1 MVLVVQITN
10 AKGNGVL
17 SKSADANVRTDLDKF
32 FKNLTGD
39 DTNQVFDLRATW
51 YLGNRLRVKTC
62 DLTGKI
68 RVS

>member
-1 MVLVVQITN
+1 MVFVVQITN

-51 YLGNRLRVKTC
+51 YLGNRLRVRTH

-68 RVS
+68 RIS